1 MLNKRINVSGILIFI
16 ISGWAFSY
24 PIDKEQKYILYQLL
38 CTWIGGTKC
47 TIVSIHLE
55 TVLLMPNFTKF
66 PFWWEQNLNS
76 FWNVKSITQKQYY
89 CTTTWSVPKCF
100 SSKIF
105 VLRVKIYRKSLNLGK
120 LLADCLACLIN
131 TFLRLV
137 FSENSVRIRIKLVF
151 CYKT

>member
-1 MLNKRINVSGILIFI
+1 MIFI

-66 PFWWEQNLNS
+66 YENA
-76 FWNVKSITQKQYY
+76 
-89 CTTTWSVPKCF
+89 KCG
-100 SSKIF
+100 KHIF
-105 VLRVKIYRKSLNLGK
+105 VEDG
-120 LLADCLACLIN
+120 
-131 TFLRLV
+131 
-137 FSENSVRIRIKLVF
+137 
-151 CYKT
+151 